1 MYTKPQNLIAF
12 KSERERE
19 RERELLFYCVYPKP
33 AVFWNLRYGESSF
46 PVTRVESRSFI
57 PVRLRYM

>member
-33 AVFWNLRYGESSF
+33 AVF
-46 PVTRVESRSFI
+46 
-57 PVRLRYM
+57 